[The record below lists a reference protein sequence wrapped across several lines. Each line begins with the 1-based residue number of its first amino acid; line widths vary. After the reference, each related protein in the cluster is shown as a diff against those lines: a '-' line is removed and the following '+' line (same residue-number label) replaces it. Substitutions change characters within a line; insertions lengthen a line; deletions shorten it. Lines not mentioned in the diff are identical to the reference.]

1 MSDHKSETH
10 ARASENLPV
19 VAAATI
25 NDCDALVTPSSQA
38 LQDSERILAK
48 FAPSTRRN
56 YELHVRRFARWAQE
70 GCITQWDEITDRI
83 LAGFVEHLRDDVRL
97 GHSSAALA
105 LSAIRTTARVMGCPI
120 PDGMLTSAVLT
131 TMRKSPEIQKRRRG
145 QAKPIQWAQADTAA
159 ALAAAEGTVLGLR
172 DAALYAV
179 MSDAML
185 RTSEA
190 VALNCEDIRIE
201 EDGSGRLFVARSKT
215 DPAGRGAWLYLG
227 PPTVKRIRAWQR
239 EARID
244 EGPLLRQ
251 VRRGGSVQDDRLTHR
266 GLLYIIQR
274 RAEAAGIKRASG
286 HSFRVGAAQSLAA
299 AGASVVDMQNA
310 GRWADP
316 RMPSHYSAA
325 QRANRG
331 AVARFRYGGAV
342 SSD

>member
-1 MSDHKSETH
+1 MSNHRSNTH
-10 ARASENLPV
+10 TRARENPPV
-19 VAAATI
+19 VAVATVV
-25 NDCDALVTPSSQA
+25 DCDALVPPSTHA

-56 YELHVRRFARWAQE
+56 YALHVRRFARWAQE
-70 GCITQWDEITDRI
+70 VGITHWEGITDRI
-83 LAGFVEHLRDDVRL
+83 LAAFLEHLRDDVQL
-97 GHSSAALA
+97 GHSSTALA
-105 LSAIRTTARVMGCPI
+105 LAAIRTTARTMGCPI
-120 PDGMLTSAVLT
+120 PEGMLTSAVLT
-131 TMRKSPEIQKRRRG
+131 TMRKSPEIQERRRG
-145 QAKPIQWAQADTAA
+145 QAKPIQWAKADTVA

-172 DAALYAV
+172 DAALFAV

-201 EDGSGRLFVARSKT
+201 DDGSGRLFVSRSKT
-215 DPAGRGAWLYLG
+215 DQAGQGAWLYLG
-227 PPTVKRIRAWQR
+227 APTVKRVRAWQE
-239 EARID
+239 EAEIAS
-244 EGPLLRQ
+244 GPLFRQ
-251 VRRGGSVQDDRLTHR
+251 VRRGGSVQQDRLTHR

-274 RAEAAGIKRASG
+274 RAEAAGISGASG
-286 HSFRVGAAQSLAA
+286 HSFRVGSAQSLAA

-331 AVARFRYGGAV
+331 AVARFRYGGA

>member
-1 MSDHKSETH
+1 MSDHNSEAH
-10 ARASENLPV
+10 ARAGENLPV
-19 VAAATI
+19 LAIAI
-25 NDCDALVTPSSQA
+25 IDECDDLVTPSSQA
-38 LQDSERILAK
+38 LRDSERILAK

-56 YELHVRRFARWAQE
+56 YSLHVRRFAKWAH
-70 GCITQWDEITDRI
+70 GDGITQWDDITDRI
-83 LAGFVEHLRDDVRL
+83 LAEFVEHLRDVVGL

-105 LSAIRTTARVMGCPI
+105 LSAIRTTARAMGCPI
-120 PDGMLTSAVLT
+120 PEGMLTSAVLT
-131 TMRKSPEIQKRRRG
+131 TMRKSPDIQKRRRG

-172 DAALYAV
+172 DAALFAV

-190 VALNCEDIRIE
+190 AALNCEDIRIE
-201 EDGSGRLFVARSKT
+201 DDGSGRLFVARSKT
-215 DPAGRGAWLYLG
+215 DQAGQGAWLFLG
-227 PPTVKRIRAWQR
+227 PPTVTRVRAWQE
-239 EARID
+239 EAEID
-244 EGPLLRQ
+244 SGPLFRQ
-251 VRRGGSVQDDRLTHR
+251 VRRGGSVQEDRLTHR

-274 RAEAAGIKRASG
+274 RAEAAGIGGASG

-325 QRANRG
+325 ERANRG
-331 AVARFRYGGAV
+331 AVARFRYGGA